1 MKKVII
7 YPGRFQP
14 MMRHHAQVF
23 SWLQSQFPEGE
34 VYIATS
40 DKTDGESSPFSF
52 AEKQQIAALG
62 FGLPAQKMLQV
73 RNPYDPLNYP
83 FDTESTVMIFVVGA
97 KDMRPGSERFKFDN
111 LDPET
116 GLNMQVRDPTRPT
129 HIQPISTMGR
139 DPLPAKYRAYIY
151 VTENILD
158 EEGEAAKTSSFR
170 KQLRAAP
177 DTQTAKKVFVK
188 YYGEYNQQLFDLLYS
203 KIVEPKMKKIDP
215 EIQKM
220 RKLAGMPELEES
232 APVEFQGI
240 SDQKQLLGELG
251 RILMDKAVKE
261 KNDTLSN
268 LMARA
273 GNMFTRYGTDGEP
286 STLSE
291 LAAKL
296 NIDED
301 AVLKLAEFA
310 QAVYNDEGPV
320 EVPSDENFVDDT
332 LFTEG
337 NSERPYI
344 CLHVKKGRHECHA
357 NTSYEAAK
365 KAASHWGLK
374 STAGIDTYLAD
385 VNHVATE
392 DVSTNNIA
400 EQEEMIT
407 KRVVGHP
414 DSEARMMQ
422 RELLKISDYA
432 NDLLRMLDDLQDGD
446 FPHWWQAK
454 LVKAGNYMSS
464 IKHFLDGEQRLG
476 PRQGGSVLQP
486 EPEVLDMDD
495 VVDPMM
501 DRLG

>member
-40 DKTDGESSPFSF
+40 DKTDDKSSPFSF

-62 FGLPAQKMLQV
+62 FGLPEQKMLQV
-73 RNPYDPLNYP
+73 RNPYNPTNYP
-83 FDTESTVMIFVVGA
+83 FDPESTIMIFVVGA
-97 KDMRPGSERFKFDN
+97 KDMQPGSERFKFDN

-139 DPLPAKYRAYIY
+139 DPLPAKHRAYIY
-151 VTENILD
+151 VTEDIPD
-158 EEGEAAKTSSFR
+158 EHGEAAKASDFR

-203 KIVEPKMKKIDP
+203 KIVEPNMEKSNT
-215 EIQKM
+215 EINTM
-220 RKLAGMPELEES
+220 RKLAGLPEPELAEA
-232 APVEFQGI
+232 APVEFHDMSEQE
-240 SDQKQLLGELG
+240 KLLAELG
-251 RILMDKAVKE
+251 RTLMHKATTE
-261 KNDTLSN
+261 KNEELSN
-268 LMARA
+268 LMARV
-273 GNMFTRYGTDGEP
+273 GNKFTVYGSPGEP
-286 STLSE
+286 DSL
-291 LAAKL
+291 AKL
-296 NIDED
+296 ASSLGVKED
-301 AVLKLAEFA
+301 VVLKLAEFA
-310 QAVYNDEGPV
+310 QAIYDAEGPAPV
-320 EVPSDENFVDDT
+320 VGDEPD
-332 LFTEG
+332 
-337 NSERPYI
+337 P
-344 CLHVKKGRHECHA
+344 
-357 NTSYEAAK
+357 
-365 KAASHWGLK
+365 
-374 STAGIDTYLAD
+374 
-385 VNHVATE
+385 
-392 DVSTNNIA
+392 
-400 EQEEMIT
+400 EMQLESLQDHDEMVT

-432 NDLLRMLDDLQDGD
+432 NDLLRMLDDLPDGD

-454 LVKAGNYMSS
+454 LVKAGSYMSS

-476 PRQGGSVLQP
+476 PRQGGSVPAP
-486 EPEVLDMDD
+486 EPAVFDMDD